1 MPVASSSFGQDN
13 GQARAIVGTRSCAR
27 LMPAHF
33 NPRQNKIGLGGLWD
47 ACAGI
52 MHRYCCLLLIYDIAT
67 IIFIANSGNMS
78 SFHWK
83 NINPII
89 NFCFCHLWRHHYPPL
104 SSEEAIEIELSDW
117 LINQN
122 DVICKQ
128 NKDPIVTKSALAY
141 SFMNYFFIK
150 F

>member
-1 MPVASSSFGQDN
+1 MILQQLS
-13 GQARAIVGTRSCAR
+13 
-27 LMPAHF
+27 
-33 NPRQNKIGLGGLWD
+33 
-47 ACAGI
+47 
-52 MHRYCCLLLIYDIAT
+52 LLLIQETWAVSIEKILTLLLIFAFAISGDT
-67 IIFIANSGNMS
+67 IIQ
-78 SFHWK
+78 
-83 NINPII
+83 
-89 NFCFCHLWRHHYPPL
+89 PL

-128 NKDPIVTKSALAY
+128 TKDPIVTKSALAY